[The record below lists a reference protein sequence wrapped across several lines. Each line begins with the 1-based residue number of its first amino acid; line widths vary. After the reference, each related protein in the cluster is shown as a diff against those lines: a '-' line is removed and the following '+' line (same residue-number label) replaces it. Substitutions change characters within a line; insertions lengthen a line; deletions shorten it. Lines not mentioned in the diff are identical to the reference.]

1 MGEFAINN
9 KIKEG
14 TVQQTYKHKKMSKAT
29 KMEGE
34 IIEFWGCLFNNF
46 FCEFLKSIKTNR
58 IQYKIILLLKVNKL
72 WVNKGVNKYL
82 PSLFFM
88 LPF

>member
-1 MGEFAINN
+1 
-9 KIKEG
+9 
-14 TVQQTYKHKKMSKAT
+14 
-29 KMEGE
+29 MEGE

-46 FCEFLKSIKTNR
+46 FFSEFLKSIKTNR

-72 WVNKGVNKYL
+72 QVNKGVNKYL